1 MALPPFLF
9 AVFAKYYDYFTNMQA
24 KFTHS
29 GSIEE
34 NIIRLQK
41 HPVIE
46 IYMPGRTTAFQSQNV
61 VPTQYVSVSNPLGGI
76 DDIPGAA
83 NIGMVTFFTDP
94 PDPF

>member
-1 MALPPFLF
+1 MALPPFLVT
-9 AVFAKYYDYFTNMQA
+9 VFAKYDDYFTNMQT
-24 KFTHS
+24 KFAHS

-41 HPVIE
+41 HPIVE
-46 IYMPGRTTAFQSQNV
+46 IYMPGRTIAYQSLNV

-76 DDIPGAA
+76 DNIPGAA
-83 NIGMVTFFTDP
+83 NVGMVTLFTDP